1 VKIAQVCMPFLP
13 VPPKKY
19 GGVERV
25 VSYLTEALVVAGHDV
40 TLFASGDSRSRARI
54 VAPCDSAVG
63 IGSEGRLLYSATL
76 GMVADLADQFDAVH
90 FHFTDWTM
98 LPYVKALQG
107 RSLVTFH
114 MPIDLSD
121 GMRRLLQEHRGVP
134 LVSLSDAQR
143 PTDESL
149 NWQRTIY
156 NGLPPDLYSLQEQP
170 DDYCA
175 FLGRLG
181 PSKGPD
187 KAIDL
192 AIAANVPLKLA
203 GPIQQP
209 YYDEVIAPR
218 LKSRQIEY
226 IGELDDSAKQSFLGN
241 AKALLFPTQIKE
253 AFGLVMIEA
262 MACGTPVVAFDRGAS
277 KEIITNGITGFVVSN
292 AQEGASRLDE
302 ASRLSRKACRAEFDR
317 RFSASRMCVEYCE
330 VYARIASKL

>member
-1 VKIAQVCMPFLP
+1 M
-13 VPPKKY
+13 
-19 GGVERV
+19 
-25 VSYLTEALVVAGHDV
+25 
-40 TLFASGDSRSRARI
+40 ASASR
-54 VAPCDSAVG
+54 
-63 IGSEGRLLYSATL
+63 SEGRALYSATL
-76 GMVADLADQFDAVH
+76 GMVAGVADQFDAVH

-98 LPYVKALQG
+98 LPFVKALGG

-121 GMRRLLQEHRGVP
+121 GVRRLLQEHRGVP

-156 NGLPPDLYSLQEQP
+156 NGLPPDLYSLQRQP

-175 FLGRLG
+175 FLGRLA

-209 YYDEVIAPR
+209 YFDEVIAPR
-218 LKSRQIEY
+218 LKAGQIEY
-226 IGELDDSAKQSFLGN
+226 VGEIDDAGKQSFLGN
-241 AKALLFPTQIKE
+241 ARALLFPTQVKE

-262 MACGTPVVAFDRGAS
+262 MACGTPVVAFDRGAP
-277 KEIITNGITGFVVSN
+277 KEIVTGGITGFVVSD
-292 AQEGASRLDE
+292 AREGASRLDE
-302 ASRLSRKACRAEFDR
+302 ASRLSREACRAEFDR
-317 RFSASRMCVEYCE
+317 RFSASRMSEEYCE
-330 VYARIASKL
+330 VYARIASKS